1 MPVDRVREILK
12 ISQEP
17 VSLET
22 PIGEEE
28 DSHLGDFIQDDNV
41 PVPAEAA
48 AQTLLKEQLD
58 EVLSTLTVADLV
70 TPGMRLADVGTDH
83 AYIPIYLTQNG
94 LVPSAIAMDINK
106 GPLERADTHILEHGL
121 DGKIVTRLSDGLVN
135 LKMEEADTMIA
146 AGMGGGLVIHILN
159 EDPAKTRSLKELILQ
174 PQSELAKVRR
184 YLEEHRFRI
193 VAEDMVEEDGKYY
206 PMMKVIP
213 TEQKGL
219 YAEGVPAAEEELEYG
234 KYLLEKGHPVMGEYL
249 KKELSVNQGVYEK
262 LRVQESE
269 RTKERSAE
277 ILHMIKRAE
286 DLLDRYF

>member
-1 MPVDRVREILK
+1 M
-12 ISQEP
+12 
-17 VSLET
+17 
-22 PIGEEE
+22 
-28 DSHLGDFIQDDNV
+28 
-41 PVPAEAA
+41 AE
-48 AQTLLKEQLD
+48 
-58 EVLSTLTVADLV
+58 LSKRLQAVADLV

-206 PMMKVIP
+206 PMMKLVHGEEAP
-213 TEQKGL
+213 YSQ
-219 YAEGVPAAEEELEYG
+219 EELYYG
-234 KYLLEKGHPVMGEYL
+234 RLLLKTKNPILYQFLQREHTL
-249 KKELSVNQGVYEK
+249 KKRIADRLGDQTGKGAESRQKELQDE
-262 LRVQESE
+262 LE
-269 RTKERSAE
+269 RIEHAIASYG
-277 ILHMIKRAE
+277 M
-286 DLLDRYF
+286 

>member
-1 MPVDRVREILK
+1 M
-12 ISQEP
+12 
-17 VSLET
+17 
-22 PIGEEE
+22 
-28 DSHLGDFIQDDNV
+28 
-41 PVPAEAA
+41 AE
-48 AQTLLKEQLD
+48 
-58 EVLSTLTVADLV
+58 LSKRLQAVADLV

-106 GPLERADTHILEHGL
+106 GPLERADIHILEHGL

-159 EDPAKTRSLKELILQ
+159 EDPAKTRSLKELVLQ

-206 PMMKVIP
+206 PMMKLVHGEEAP
-213 TEQKGL
+213 YSQ
-219 YAEGVPAAEEELEYG
+219 EELYYG
-234 KYLLEKGHPVMGEYL
+234 RLLL
-249 KKELSVNQGVYEK
+249 KKKNPVLYQFLQREHSLKKGIADRLGDQTGKGAESRQKELQDELERIEHAIASYE
-262 LRVQESE
+262 
-269 RTKERSAE
+269 
-277 ILHMIKRAE
+277 M
-286 DLLDRYF
+286 

>member
-1 MPVDRVREILK
+1 ME
-12 ISQEP
+12 
-17 VSLET
+17 
-22 PIGEEE
+22 
-28 DSHLGDFIQDDNV
+28 
-41 PVPAEAA
+41 
-48 AQTLLKEQLD
+48 
-58 EVLSTLTVADLV
+58 LSKRLTAVAGLVTEGASVADI
-70 TPGMRLADVGTDH
+70 GTDH
-83 AYIPIYLTQNG
+83 GYIPIHLIEQN
-94 LVPSAIAMDINK
+94 LSPKVIAMDINK
-106 GPLERADTHILEHGL
+106 GPLERARIHIAGYGMSDRIE
-121 DGKIVTRLSDGLVN
+121 TRLSDGLAAV
-135 LKMEEADTMIA
+135 KPKEVEEIIV

-159 EDPAKTRSLKELILQ
+159 EDLAKTRSLKELVLQ

-234 KYLLEKGHPVMGEYL
+234 KYLLEKAHPVMGEYL

-277 ILHMIKRAE
+277 VLHMIKRAE

>member
-1 MPVDRVREILK
+1 M
-12 ISQEP
+12 
-17 VSLET
+17 
-22 PIGEEE
+22 
-28 DSHLGDFIQDDNV
+28 
-41 PVPAEAA
+41 AE
-48 AQTLLKEQLD
+48 
-58 EVLSTLTVADLV
+58 LSKRLQAVADLV
-70 TPGMRLADVGTDH
+70 TPGMRLVDVGTDH

-106 GPLERADTHILEHGL
+106 GPLERADAHILEHGL

-159 EDPAKTRSLKELILQ
+159 EDPEKTRSLKELILQ

-184 YLEEHRFRI
+184 YLEEYRFRI

-213 TEQKGL
+213 AEQKGL

-234 KYLLEKGHPVMGEYL
+234 KYLLEKAHPVMGAYL

-277 ILHMIKRAE
+277 VLHMIKRAE

>member
-1 MPVDRVREILK
+1 ME
-12 ISQEP
+12 
-17 VSLET
+17 
-22 PIGEEE
+22 
-28 DSHLGDFIQDDNV
+28 
-41 PVPAEAA
+41 
-48 AQTLLKEQLD
+48 
-58 EVLSTLTVADLV
+58 LSKRLTAVAGLVTEGASVADI
-70 TPGMRLADVGTDH
+70 GTDH
-83 AYIPIYLTQNG
+83 GYIPIYLIEQN
-94 LVPSAIAMDINK
+94 LSPKVIAMDINK
-106 GPLERADTHILEHGL
+106 GPLERARIHIAGYGMSDRIE
-121 DGKIVTRLSDGLVN
+121 TRLSDGLAAV
-135 LKMEEADTMIA
+135 KPKEVEEMIV

-159 EDPAKTRSLKELILQ
+159 EDPAKTRSLKELVLQ

-219 YAEGVPAAEEELEYG
+219 YVEGVPAAEEELEYG

-277 ILHMIKRAE
+277 VLHMIKRAE
-286 DLLDRYF
+286 DLLDLYF